1 MTTVSPTL
9 LRQIQVLD
17 PVANTN
23 LINDVLLESG
33 KIQAIDSQLDNIP
46 PNTKTIEGK
55 GLVLAPGLMDLYSYS
70 GEPGYEDRETLK
82 SLAASAIAGG
92 FTRIALLPQTQP
104 PVDNL
109 ATLTHLQQQT
119 QFLPSVTFDFWGTFS
134 HQAQGQQITE
144 LTELAKA
151 GVIGFTDNQGV
162 ENIGLLRRVLE
173 YLKPLKKPLALVAEF
188 PALKGNGVM
197 REGYFSTRYGLTG
210 NPAMTEATAVAT
222 ILEMVAVIQT
232 PVHLMRVSTRRAV
245 ELIAWGKAR
254 GIPITAST
262 TWMHLLL
269 DSENIGTYDPNLRL
283 DPPLGNPEDR
293 IALIEGIAQGIIDAI
308 AVDHHGYTY
317 EEKTVPF
324 AESPPG
330 AIGLELVLPLLWQ
343 TLVETKTWSA
353 LQLWK
358 ALSSN
363 PRKCLGQIVNP
374 IKVGNPLELIV
385 FDPKETWT
393 VTASTLHSLNQNT
406 PWLGQQI
413 QGKVI
418 TESIINDKETIIRT
432 VKKASQI

>member
-1 MTTVSPTL
+1 MTTSCLTL

-17 PVANTN
+17 PVANTS
-23 LINDVLLESG
+23 LISDVLLGSG
-33 KIQAIDSQLDNIP
+33 MIQAIDSQLEDIP
-46 PNTKTIEGK
+46 PDTNIIEGK
-55 GLVLAPGLMDLYSYS
+55 GLILAPGLMDLYSYS
-70 GEPGYEDRETLK
+70 GEPGYEDRETLS
-82 SLAASAIAGG
+82 SLAASAVAGG
-92 FTRIALLPQTQP
+92 FTRIAILPQTQP
-104 PVDNL
+104 PIDNL
-109 ATLTHLQQQT
+109 ATLTHLKQQT
-119 QFLPSVTFDFWGTFS
+119 QGILSVKFDFWATFT
-134 HQAQGQQITE
+134 HQAKGQQISE
-144 LTELAKA
+144 LGELAKS
-151 GVIGFTDNQGV
+151 GVIGFTDNQGI
-162 ENIGLLRRVLE
+162 ENLGLLRRVLE
-173 YLKPLKKPLALVAEF
+173 YLKPLKKPLAIVAEF

-197 REGYFSTRYGLTG
+197 REGYFSTDYGLAG
-210 NPAMTEATAVAT
+210 NPAMTEAAAVAT
-222 ILEMVAVIQT
+222 LLEMVAVIQT

-269 DSENIGTYDPNLRL
+269 DSGNIASYDPNLRL

-293 IALIEGIAQGIIDAI
+293 IALIEGISQGIIDAI
-308 AVDHHGYTY
+308 AVDHRGYTY

-330 AIGLELVLPLLWQ
+330 AIGLQLVLPLLWQ

-363 PRKCLGQIVNP
+363 PRKCLGEIVNP
-374 IKVGNPLELIV
+374 IKAGHALELII

-393 VTASTLHSLNQNT
+393 ITPSTLKSLNQNT
-406 PWLGQQI
+406 PWLDQTI

-418 TESIINDKETIIRT
+418 TESMIN
-432 VKKASQI
+432 S